1 MACKS
6 VCRLCPN
13 LVLSTA
19 VAFDPI
25 TNSLDITIPN
35 GVYGNGRKVC
45 IVVAQAIPDSTTINA
60 LVNIIVNGIRFPL
73 QKCNCVQ
80 ATACEIKS
88 RTKYSTCVAT
98 NTVSGVFR
106 LLGRIYATCPDNL
119 LVLPTDTTTT
129 PAVANA
135 NVQVAAF
142 TPSVATKTTSTKTTK
157 KEVVS
162 NE

>member
-19 VAFDPI
+19 VVFDPT

-142 TPSVATKTTSTKTTK
+142 TPSAATKTTTTKTTK

>member
-1 MACKS
+1 MACKN
-6 VCRLCPN
+6 VCRLCRN
-13 LVLSTA
+13 LVLSES
-19 VAFDPI
+19 VSFDTT

-45 IVVAQAIPDSTTINA
+45 IVVAQAIPGSTTINA
-60 LVNIIVNGIRFPL
+60 LVNIIVNGIRYPL

-88 RTKYSTCVAT
+88 RTKYSTCVVT

-106 LLGRIYATCPDNL
+106 LLGNIYATCPDNL
-119 LVLPTDTTTT
+119 LVLPSETVTT
-129 PAVANA
+129 PAVAN
-135 NVQVAAF
+135 VQVAAR
-142 TPSVATKTTSTKTTK
+142 TSTTRATK
-157 KEVVS
+157 KEVVA